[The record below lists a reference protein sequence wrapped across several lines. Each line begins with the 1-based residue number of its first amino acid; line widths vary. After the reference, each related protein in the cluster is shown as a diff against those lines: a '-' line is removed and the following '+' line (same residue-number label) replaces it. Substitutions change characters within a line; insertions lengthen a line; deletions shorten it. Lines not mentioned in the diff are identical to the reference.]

1 MSVSR
6 VSHCF
11 PASGKR
17 SGGSV
22 CVCIPPL
29 GETLHTASGWTRW
42 IHSSVSLYRETV
54 KGVPD
59 YHSSQA

>member
-11 PASGKR
+11 PVSGKR
-17 SGGSV
+17 SDSSV

-29 GETLHTASGWTRW
+29 GETLHTASGWTLCF
-42 IHSSVSLYRETV
+42 HSSVSLYRETV
-54 KGVPD
+54 NGVW
-59 YHSSQA
+59 Q